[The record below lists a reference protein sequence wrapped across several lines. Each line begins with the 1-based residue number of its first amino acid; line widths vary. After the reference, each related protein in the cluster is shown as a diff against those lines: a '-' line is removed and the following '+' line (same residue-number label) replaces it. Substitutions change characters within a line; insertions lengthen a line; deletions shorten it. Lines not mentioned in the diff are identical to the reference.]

1 MLFYQLDV
9 CAHNL
14 KWSKSSLPK
23 FYTWRDII
31 FKAAYPA
38 HPDLHTSAL
47 LSFFQSI
54 QRPSFHILMPKEPS
68 QEAQNLTGGH
78 FDLVQPVAG
87 PDPATQLMI
96 AQKIH
101 QHYKD
106 LPTSFKKSQF
116 LAKGLVIP
124 YLCITL
130 SLTTL
135 QGTSTP

>member
-1 MLFYQLDV
+1 
-9 CAHNL
+9 
-14 KWSKSSLPK
+14 
-23 FYTWRDII
+23 
-31 FKAAYPA
+31 
-38 HPDLHTSAL
+38 
-47 LSFFQSI
+47 
-54 QRPSFHILMPKEPS
+54 MPKEPS

-87 PDPATQLMI
+87 PDPAMQLMI

-101 QHYKD
+101 QHYKA

-124 YLCITL
+124 DLCITL

-135 QGTSTP
+135 QDTSMP

>member
-1 MLFYQLDV
+1 
-9 CAHNL
+9 
-14 KWSKSSLPK
+14 
-23 FYTWRDII
+23 
-31 FKAAYPA
+31 
-38 HPDLHTSAL
+38 
-47 LSFFQSI
+47 
-54 QRPSFHILMPKEPS
+54 MPKEPS

-101 QHYKD
+101 QHYKA

-116 LAKGLVIP
+116 LPKGLVIP

-135 QGTSTP
+135 QSTSTP

>member
-1 MLFYQLDV
+1 
-9 CAHNL
+9 
-14 KWSKSSLPK
+14 
-23 FYTWRDII
+23 
-31 FKAAYPA
+31 
-38 HPDLHTSAL
+38 
-47 LSFFQSI
+47 
-54 QRPSFHILMPKEPS
+54 MPKEPS

-78 FDLVQPVAG
+78 FDLAQPAAG
-87 PDPATQLMI
+87 PDPVTQLMI

-101 QHYKD
+101 QHYKA

-135 QGTSTP
+135 QGTSMP